1 MDADADAV
9 MVSHLIL
16 TNVTDEK
23 EPCSLSGRVISDI
36 LRDELEYEGLI
47 LTDAMNMNSITDSY
61 TSGEAAVKA
70 IKAGVNIV
78 VMPEDLGQAFK
89 AVKRAVKDGKIEES
103 VIDKAVR
110 RILYTKLKRGVI
122 PPDTK
127 LLEDNQ

>member
-1 MDADADAV
+1 MSSFLSP
-9 MVSHLIL
+9 VSYTHL
-16 TNVTDEK
+16 
-23 EPCSLSGRVISDI
+23 
-36 LRDELEYEGLI
+36 
-47 LTDAMNMNSITDSY
+47 NSITDSY

-110 RILYTKLKRGVI
+110 RIFYTKLKRGVI
-122 PPDTK
+122 QPDTI